1 MPLRVQPIRSRYRQ
15 KKDIYI
21 YIWNDKVLSTR
32 DLGTRLNPGRP
43 VGRYWRYTLWHLHKD
58 SSKVLEEE
66 LGYPD
71 RLHTMA
77 DGNPVIVAV
86 DGSEHSKKAF
96 ECKLYMITRLSFIIK
111 TFVFQ
116 NALRKSGSLIINVAY
131 ICWSRKRA
139 SWHEV
144 YFLLNLLL
152 LFRKKFMAPI
162 SLKYLGEKGE
172 FLDKNIFLSRQF
184 TRQTDQTLPV

>member
-1 MPLRVQPIRSRYRQ
+1 M
-15 KKDIYI
+15 
-21 YIWNDKVLSTR
+21 STR
-32 DLGTRLNPGRP
+32 DLGTRLNPGFP
-43 VGRYWRYTLWHLHKD
+43 VGRDWRYTLWHLHEY
-58 SSKVLEEE
+58 SRKVLEEE
-66 LGYPD
+66 LGYTD

-116 NALRKSGSLIINVAY
+116 NALRKSGSLIINVAS

-139 SWHEV
+139 SWHEA

-152 LFRKKFMAPI
+152 LFRKIFMAPI

-184 TRQTDQTLPV
+184 TRQTDQTLLV

>member
-1 MPLRVQPIRSRYRQ
+1 MS
-15 KKDIYI
+15 
-21 YIWNDKVLSTR
+21 SR
-32 DLGTRLNPGRP
+32 DLGTRLNPGFP
-43 VGRYWRYTLWHLHKD
+43 VGRLGRYWVRRYTLWHLHEC
-58 SSKVLEEE
+58 SWKVLEEE

-96 ECKLYMITRLSFIIK
+96 ECKLCMITRLSFIIK

-152 LFRKKFMAPI
+152 LFRKMFMAPI

>member
-1 MPLRVQPIRSRYRQ
+1 MPLRVQPIRSRYWQ
-15 KKDIYI
+15 KKIN
-21 YIWNDKVLSTR
+21 IWKKSVDKVLSTR
-32 DLGTRLNPGRP
+32 DLGMRLNPGCP
-43 VGRYWRYTLWHLHKD
+43 GGRYWRYTLWHLHKD
-58 SSKVLEEE
+58 SWKVLEEE

-116 NALRKSGSLIINVAY
+116 NALRKSGSLIINVAD

-139 SWHEV
+139 SWHEAH
-144 YFLLNLLL
+144 FLLNLLL
-152 LFRKKFMAPI
+152 LFRKMFMAPI
-162 SLKYLGEKGE
+162 SLKYLGEKVE
-172 FLDKNIFLSRQF
+172 FVDKNVFLSLQF